1 MTEDEVDIDM
11 NTIVG
16 FGGDAKIYRGELKD
30 GTLVAVKIFNDDMKK
45 TNEAKQKFFNTMK
58 LWERLSHRN
67 ICRLHG
73 ACYFTMRPF
82 VVMEYCDVGPLDK
95 FLRDHESNRCQLGLE
110 ILVQAAQAFVKMHSI
125 GIVHGDIKCD
135 NILVTGSNRQAKI
148 CDFDRSFDWISLK
161 HKRLVKG
168 TAGDPGS
175 GNERLSAR
183 FINANAIA
191 LNPDDDLFILDGR
204 QRKILKITG
213 DNTSTFASFNTLS
226 EYLNDIT
233 VDFSGNVYLTDG
245 QSNSIFKMDSF
256 GNISTFVYINKSDGA
271 QFNPVGVAVDSA
283 DNVYTTDWNR
293 VLKFTQNGTMTVV
306 AGTETYG
313 YADGVGEAAVFCLPK
328 SLTVGSDGDLYV
340 ADTYNNCIR
349 KISLTTNAV
358 TT

>member
-1 MTEDEVDIDM
+1 MLPNTKSDVYSFGMTLYHALSGKSPFYDITNDE
-11 NTIVG
+11 
-16 FGGDAKIYRGELKD
+16 EL
-30 GTLVAVKIFNDDMKK
+30 
-45 TNEAKQKFFNTMK
+45 
-58 LWERLSHRN
+58 RL
-67 ICRLHG
+67 C
-73 ACYFTMRPF
+73 
-82 VVMEYCDVGPLDK
+82 
-95 FLRDHESNRCQLGLE
+95 
-110 ILVQAAQAFVKMHSI
+110 
-125 GIVHGDIKCD
+125 
-135 NILVTGSNRQAKI
+135 
-148 CDFDRSFDWISLK
+148 
-161 HKRLVKG
+161 
-168 TAGDPGS
+168 DPGS